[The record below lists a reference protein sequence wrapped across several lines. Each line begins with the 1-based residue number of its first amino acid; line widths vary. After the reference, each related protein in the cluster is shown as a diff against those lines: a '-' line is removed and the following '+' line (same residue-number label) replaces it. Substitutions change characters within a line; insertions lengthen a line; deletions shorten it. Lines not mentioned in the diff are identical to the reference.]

1 MTDPY
6 NLQRFVI
13 AQAETY
19 AAALAEIRA
28 GRKTSHWMWYI
39 FPQIA
44 GLGRSA
50 MAKFYA
56 ISGADEARAYLDH
69 PLLGER
75 LCECTEALNALHGPD
90 AEAIFG
96 GTDAMK
102 LESSLTLF
110 DAVSQAAGP
119 FDLCLARYFGGARDA
134 ATLHL
139 LG

>member
-1 MTDPY
+1 MEQQY
-6 NLQRFVI
+6 ELERFVQ
-13 AQAETY
+13 AQAPVYDTV
-19 AAALAEIRA
+19 LAELRA
-28 GRKTSHWMWYI
+28 GHKRSHWMWFI

-50 MAKFYA
+50 MAQLYA
-56 ISGADEARAYLDH
+56 IGGADEARAYLDH

-75 LCECTEALNALHGPD
+75 LRECTEALNALRVPD

-102 LESSLTLF
+102 LKSSLTLF
-110 DAVSQAAGP
+110 DTMSRPAGP

>member
-6 NLQRFVI
+6 NLQRFVT
-13 AQAETY
+13 AQAGTY

-28 GRKTSHWMWYI
+28 GRKTSHWMWFI

-50 MAKFYA
+50 MAQLYA

-75 LCECTEALNALHGPD
+75 LRECTEALNALRVPD

-102 LESSLTLF
+102 LKSSLTLF
-110 DAVSQAAGP
+110 DAVSQPAGP
-119 FDLCLARYFGGARDA
+119 FAMCLARYFGGARDA